1 MSRRRP
7 EVQSPQELDV
17 FGCELAG
24 TQLVEASAGTGK
36 TWNLCALV
44 LRLLLER
51 GLALP
56 QILVVTFTNAA
67 TAELRERIRGRL
79 RETLDALQGR
89 GPAGSAA
96 AAAAAAASAAAAAAA
111 ASADLREG
119 EAFANQS
126 ASGRDPFVPS
136 LLRAMRESG
145 LDDATMAAR
154 LDEALQSFDEAAIHT
169 IHGYCQRV
177 LADNA
182 FGAGVPLAQELL
194 ADDRDLRLQA
204 VQDFW
209 RRHVAGP
216 GADPSAASAPP
227 PALLAWLMQRGD
239 SPEAW
244 VELLRRHLAQ
254 PMAELR
260 WPADIDS
267 PLDDGA
273 ALDHAF
279 AQAQSLWQAQRDD
292 IVAAL
297 LDALPRLHGGS
308 YKPETIATA
317 AAQWDLL
324 LGGTDPLDPVEKDA
338 TKRKLHLLAMSTLAA
353 RTTQIK
359 GDKSKARHPP
369 PRHPFFD
376 AADELLTRRAE
387 RERALALARLRLL
400 RALLAEAPAALREA
414 KQARRVLAFDDLL
427 QQLHDRLHARGG
439 DALAAALRT
448 RYPAALIDEFQDT
461 DPLQFAIFQRI
472 YGGSDDPLVLM
483 GDPKQ
488 AIYSFR
494 GADLHTYLAARRHA
508 RAEHTLAENQRSC
521 AELLHGLNAL
531 FGRQPRA
538 FLQPGLDYHRVR
550 RGGKPLPALHD
561 AGAGAQGDLAA
572 ALQLWRLPAD
582 AEGQPLAKPAARHA
596 AASATAGEIA
606 RLLAAARRGELTL
619 GGRPAA
625 AGDFAVLVRSHA
637 QGSLMRRALAA
648 VGVGAVELS
657 QASVF
662 HSAEAEELDR
672 VLAAMLEPT
681 REPLLRAALATELMG
696 VAAAALDALAADESG
711 WLAVLATF
719 AEDRQT
725 WRTRGVAVMLRRWM
739 DRAGVAARLLARPD
753 GERRMTNLLH
763 LADLLQQAAGD
774 HAGPEALHRWLQS
787 RRREPHGDEAMQLR
801 LESDRDLVRI
811 VTIHKSKGLEY
822 PFVYCPFLW
831 DGRPGAPAGR
841 DEALAYHDDDGR
853 QVLDFEA
860 PLLDDDSA
868 AAVKA
873 RVGQEEA
880 AEQLRLAYVALTR
893 AVHRCS
899 VVVGGYRSGRSVK
912 ESGRSALAWLVAGSE
927 GAAAGWPR
935 TGLDPAEVDAAWI
948 DFAASHSPQVRLADL
963 PTAAAAPLPRERP
976 DAATLA
982 ALPPPARIPAPWWI
996 ASYSALV
1003 AGRDLA
1009 AQSAPAIA
1017 GGAADPAPDHAVADR
1032 DRMIAPDLA
1041 PDVATDP
1048 GAVLDPEL
1056 GMDPTPAAD
1065 DILRFPRGPLA
1076 GECLHAVFEHADL
1089 ADPATWPAAI
1099 DAALQARPQPV
1110 TDPAD
1115 AARQGA
1121 MLQRMLADVLATPLP
1136 LPVPMAPTP
1145 ACTPTSTST
1154 PVRAA
1159 QGRADP
1165 SARDGASI
1173 ILSDIPAARRRAEL
1187 EFTLPVARLSADD
1200 LDQALRSLGW
1210 PAPALGF
1217 GTLQGYLRGFIDLV
1231 FEHHGR
1237 WGLLDWKSNHL
1248 GARRADYTAGRVAQA
1263 VHDHG
1268 YQLQA
1273 LLYLLALH
1281 RWLRHRL
1288 PGYDYDRHVAG
1299 AWVLF
1304 VRGVRPGWTD
1314 DAGRPTG
1321 IWSARP
1327 PRELIESLSARLDGG
1342 DA

>member
-1 MSRRRP
+1 M
-7 EVQSPQELDV
+7 QSPQELDV

-51 GLALP
+51 GLTLP

-79 RETLDALQGR
+79 RETLEALSGR
-89 GPAGSAA
+89 GT
-96 AAAAAAASAAAAAAA
+96 
-111 ASADLREG
+111 ADADG
-119 EAFANQS
+119 
-126 ASGRDPFVPS
+126 DPFVPAV
-136 LLRAMRESG
+136 LRTMRARG

-154 LDEALQSFDEAAIHT
+154 LDQALQSFDEAAIHT
-169 IHGYCQRV
+169 IHGLCQRV

-194 ADDRDLRLQA
+194 ADDGELRLKA

-209 RRHVAGP
+209 RRRV
-216 GADPSAASAPP
+216 ADPAAAGAPP

-239 SPEAW
+239 SPQAW
-244 VELLRRHLAQ
+244 VDLLRRRLAQ

-279 AQAQSLWQAQRDD
+279 AQAQAIWQAGRDD
-292 IVAAL
+292 IVEILWEARPRLNGNVYREPSLIAAIDGWDALFALDDPMADADDKRLAL
-297 LDALPRLHGGS
+297 LGASRLVP
-308 YKPETIATA
+308 K
-317 AAQWDLL
+317 
-324 LGGTDPLDPVEKDA
+324 
-338 TKRKLHLLAMSTLAA
+338 
-353 RTTQIK
+353 K
-359 GDKSKARHPP
+359 GQQAPAP
-369 PRHPFFD
+369 HPFFD
-376 AADELLTRRAE
+376 VADELLRLRNE
-387 RERALALARLRLL
+387 REHALALARMRLL
-400 RALLAEAPAALREA
+400 RALLAEAPAALRQA

-427 QQLHDRLHARGG
+427 QQLHDRLHGRGG
-439 DALAAALRT
+439 DALAGALRT

-472 YGGSDDPLVLM
+472 YGGSDAPLVLM

-508 RAEHTLAENQRSC
+508 RAEHTLAENQRSS

-531 FGRQPRA
+531 FGRHPRA

-561 AGAGAQGDLAA
+561 AGVAMQGESAA

-582 AEGQPLAKPAARHA
+582 ADGQPLAKPAAGHA
-596 AASATAGEIA
+596 PARAPAGEIA
-606 RLLAAARRGELTL
+606 RLPAPPRRGELTL

-625 AGDFAVLVRSHA
+625 AGDFAVLVRSHT

-672 VLAAMLEPT
+672 ILAAVLEPT

-711 WLAVLATF
+711 WLAVLAAF

-739 DRAGVAARLLARPD
+739 DRAGAAARLLARPD

-763 LADLLQQAAGD
+763 LADLLQQAAAD
-774 HAGPEALHRWLQS
+774 HPGPEALHRWLQS

-841 DEALAYHDDDGR
+841 DDALAYHDDDGR

-860 PLLDDDSA
+860 PLLADDSA

-873 RVGQEEA
+873 RVEQEEA

-927 GAAAGWPR
+927 DAAAGWPR
-935 TGLDPAEVDAAWI
+935 TGIDPGAVDAAWI
-948 DFAASHSPQVRLADL
+948 DFATSHSPQVRQVDL
-963 PTAAAAPLPRERP
+963 PTAAAAPLPRELP

-982 ALPPPARIPAPWWI
+982 ALPPPARVAAPWWI

-1003 AGRDLA
+1003 AGRALA
-1009 AQSAPAIA
+1009 AESASGLA
-1017 GGAADPAPDHAVADR
+1017 GAAVDPAPDHAVADR
-1032 DRMIAPDLA
+1032 DRTIAPGLA
-1041 PDVATDP
+1041 PDGAIDP
-1048 GAVLDPEL
+1048 GADFARDPAAEAGCAVLGDL
-1056 GMDPTPAAD
+1056 TPAAD

-1076 GECLHAVFEHADL
+1076 GECLHAVFEHADF
-1089 ADPATWPAAI
+1089 ADPATWPDAI
-1099 DAALQARPQPV
+1099 AAALQARPQPV
-1110 TDPAD
+1110 ADPAD
-1115 AARQGA
+1115 AARQGV
-1121 MLQRMLADVLATPLP
+1121 MLQRMLADVMATPLP
-1136 LPVPMAPTP
+1136 LPIPMPP
-1145 ACTPTSTST
+1145 TPTSTPIGT
-1154 PVRAA
+1154 V
-1159 QGRADP
+1159 QGHADP
-1165 SARDGASI
+1165 STCDGAPI
-1173 ILSDIPAARRRAEL
+1173 VLSDIPAARRRAEL
-1187 EFTLPVARLSADD
+1187 EFTLPVARLTAND
-1200 LDQALRSLGW
+1200 LDLALRSLGW

-1217 GTLQGYLRGFIDLV
+1217 GPLQGYLRGFIDLV
-1231 FEHHGR
+1231 FEHRGR

-1248 GARRADYTAGRVAQA
+1248 GPRRADYTAGRVAQA

-1327 PRELIESLSARLDGG
+1327 PREVIETLSARLDGG
-1342 DA
+1342 AA

>member
-1 MSRRRP
+1 MP
-7 EVQSPQELDV
+7 APQELDV

-79 RETLDALQGR
+79 RETLEALSGR
-89 GPAGSAA
+89 GT
-96 AAAAAAASAAAAAAA
+96 
-111 ASADLREG
+111 ADADG
-119 EAFANQS
+119 
-126 ASGRDPFVPS
+126 DPFVPA
-136 LLRAMRESG
+136 LLRTMRARG

-154 LDEALQSFDEAAIHT
+154 LDQALQSFDEAAIHT
-169 IHGYCQRV
+169 IHGLCQRV

-194 ADDRDLRLQA
+194 ADDRELRLQA

-209 RRHVAGP
+209 RRRVAGP

-227 PALLAWLMQRGD
+227 PALLAWLMQRRD

-244 VELLRRHLAQ
+244 VELLRRRLAQ
-254 PMAELR
+254 PEAALR

-279 AQAQSLWQAQRDD
+279 AQAQALWQAQRED

-297 LDALPRLHGGS
+297 VDALPRLHGGS

-324 LGGTDPLDPVEKDA
+324 LGGTDPLDPVEQDEK
-338 TKRKLHLLAMSTLAA
+338 KRKLHLLAMSTLAA

-369 PRHPFFD
+369 PPHPFFD
-376 AADELLTRRAE
+376 AADTLLARRAE

-400 RALLAEAPAALREA
+400 RALLAEAPAALRQA

-427 QQLHDRLHARGG
+427 QQLHDRLHGRGG
-439 DALAAALRT
+439 DALAGALRA

-472 YGGSDDPLVLM
+472 YAGSDAPLVLM

-508 RAEHTLAENQRSC
+508 RAEHTLAENQRSS

-531 FGRQPRA
+531 FGRHPRA

-561 AGAGAQGDLAA
+561 AGAATQGEPAA
-572 ALQLWRLPAD
+572 ALQLWRLPAGAD
-582 AEGQPLAKPAARHA
+582 GQPLAKPAARHA
-596 AASATAGEIA
+596 AANATAGEIA

-625 AGDFAVLVRSHA
+625 AGDFAVLVRSHT

-672 VLAAMLEPT
+672 ILAAVLDPT

-696 VAAAALDALAADESG
+696 IEAAALDALATDESG
-711 WLAVLATF
+711 WLAVLAAF

-831 DGRPGAPAGR
+831 DGRPGAQRGR
-841 DEALAYHDDDGR
+841 DYALAYHDDDGR
-853 QVLDFEA
+853 QVIDFEA

-868 AAVKA
+868 AVAKA

-893 AVHRCS
+893 AVHRCKL
-899 VVVGGYRSGRSVK
+899 VVGRYRSGRSVK
-912 ESGRSALAWLVAGSE
+912 QSGRSALAWLVAGSE
-927 GAAAGWPR
+927 DGAAGWP
-935 TGLDPAEVDAAWI
+935 TTELDPAAVDAAWAG
-948 DFAASHSPQVRLADL
+948 FAASHSPQVRLADL
-963 PTAAAAPLPRERP
+963 PTAPAAPLPREQP

-1003 AGRDLA
+1003 ASRD
-1009 AQSAPAIA
+1009 Q
-1017 GGAADPAPDHAVADR
+1017 AADAAPGPARDAAAPDHAVADR
-1032 DRMIAPDLA
+1032 DRLIAPDLA
-1041 PDVATDP
+1041 PDGAADP
-1048 GAVLDPEL
+1048 GADFARDPAAEAGGAVLGDL
-1056 GMDPTPAAD
+1056 TPAAD

-1076 GECLHAVFEHADL
+1076 GECLHAVFEHADF
-1089 ADPATWPAAI
+1089 ADPATWPDAI
-1099 DAALQARPQPV
+1099 AAALQARPQPV

-1115 AARQGA
+1115 AALQGA
-1121 MLQRMLADVLATPLP
+1121 MLKRMLADVLATPLP
-1136 LPVPMAPTP
+1136 LPPTGQDIAPGP
-1145 ACTPTSTST
+1145 AF
-1154 PVRAA
+1154 
-1159 QGRADP
+1159 
-1165 SARDGASI
+1165 ARQDVAPRI
-1173 ILSDIPAARRRAEL
+1173 VLSDIPAARRRAEL
-1187 EFTLPVARLSADD
+1187 EFTLPVARLTAED
-1200 LDQALRSLGW
+1200 LDRALRSLGW

-1217 GTLQGYLRGFIDLV
+1217 GALQGYLRGFIDLV
-1231 FEHHGR
+1231 FEHRGR

-1248 GARRADYTAGRVAQA
+1248 GPRRADYVAGRVTHA

-1314 DAGRPTG
+1314 DAGHPTG

-1327 PRELIESLSARLDGG
+1327 PREVIETLSARLDGG
-1342 DA
+1342 AA